1 MSHEKLKVKSGEE
14 EQKKWI
20 PRTSTAATKRQEGIA
35 HVLCRV
41 RPAGRVKGVRLGKD
55 VGSAVHA
62 PGLRRDDGAR
72 GQVVARELGAT
83 RGDDARE
90 ARGRGRV
97 HAQRLLDDLVH
108 VGQRLDVVVGEA
120 VVQRGQLG
128 QEAGLDV
135 RVPAYQP
142 DEIR

>member
-1 MSHEKLKVKSGEE
+1 M
-14 EQKKWI
+14 
-20 PRTSTAATKRQEGIA
+20 
-35 HVLCRV
+35 
-41 RPAGRVKGVRLGKD
+41 RLGKD
-55 VGSAVHA
+55 VGGAVHA

-72 GQVVARELGAT
+72 GQVVARELGAA

-108 VGQRLDVVVGEA
+108 VGQRFDVVIGEA
-120 VVQRGQLG
+120 VGQCGQLG

-142 DEIR
+142 DEICQSVGLRILGLASHTASSVLLLCRQILTVVSEPAMM